1 MTLAAAELEEL
12 SRSIADR
19 LYVQVAG
26 WHLYLGDAGLAQTL
40 AIECAA
46 RLDQGAEV
54 CARQALEAV
63 QVPIGGGATRL
74 PLARLVPAGQLRDLE
89 DVLQDVFIAVY
100 KSMRRFEGKSAF
112 TTWLYR
118 LTVHVGET
126 RRSLAAGG
134 ACGRRLDFLM
144 QEFNRE
150 ANTLSSKSVAA
161 ETTQAAVD
169 MKVLIEQM
177 REQVQN
183 IE

>member
-12 SRSIADR
+12 SRTIADR

-63 QVPIGGGATRL
+63 QVPIGGGGTRL

-89 DVLQDVFIAVY
+89 DVLQPF
-100 KSMRRFEGKSAF
+100 
-112 TTWLYR
+112 
-118 LTVHVGET
+118 
-126 RRSLAAGG
+126 
-134 ACGRRLDFLM
+134 C
-144 QEFNRE
+144 
-150 ANTLSSKSVAA
+150 
-161 ETTQAAVD
+161 
-169 MKVLIEQM
+169 
-177 REQVQN
+177 
-183 IE
+183 